1 VREISNKKRVLD
13 LFAYTGGFSTCAL
26 VGGADYVLS
35 VDTSA

>member
-1 VREISNKKRVLD
+1 VGELSKDKVVLD

-26 VGGADYVLS
+26 VGGAKSVLS